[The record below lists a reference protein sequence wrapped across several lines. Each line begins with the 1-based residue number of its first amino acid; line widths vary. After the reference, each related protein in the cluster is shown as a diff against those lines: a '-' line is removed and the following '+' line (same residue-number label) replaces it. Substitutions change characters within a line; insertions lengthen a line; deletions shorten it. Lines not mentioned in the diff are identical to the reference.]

1 MAGKMD
7 RSMREDNRRELRL
20 RCPECQALL
29 RIRDLEHVPESFP
42 CADCGQFLAIE
53 RPAENLSHGN
63 RADTAR
69 QPEPSAEGI
78 ILRRASP
85 PSTHLP
91 PAVVGR
97 GAGGGQGSRRRR
109 PQPADG
115 TGLQA
120 ERSPAD
126 PARASIWLRL
136 QAAWQRIPLPAPTAR
151 WLSRGVAL
159 ALLCGL
165 LLLYL
170 PQEETPPPGEPG
182 DAAAQLEQPA
192 QVEPPPKD
200 ELRRQPD
207 AERDGPDAGGSA
219 LAGRPEDLS
228 EVPPAAIAEAA
239 DQPVVPREPPGPPDD
254 EPGPARNGPAAERP
268 APPLARRAPV
278 AAPQPELP
286 VVPPVNVQDRLAV
299 RLRSYRTTA
308 PVAVRQLLLEL
319 EELTGVPFQLQ
330 EGNNP
335 PAGWRERTVMIDAAD
350 MTVGDLLTIVAER
363 AGLTVQT
370 GAAAIQVSPRP
381 TGNPDGQPETAPG
394 SGNTAK
400 P

>member
-1 MAGKMD
+1 
-7 RSMREDNRRELRL
+7 MREDNRRELRL

-69 QPEPSAEGI
+69 QPEPSAEGV

-91 PAVVGR
+91 PAVVGK
-97 GAGGGQGSRRRR
+97 GAGGVQGSRRRR
-109 PQPADG
+109 PQPTDG
-115 TGLQA
+115 TGPQA

-136 QAAWQRIPLPAPTAR
+136 QAAWRRIPLPSPTAR

-159 ALLCGL
+159 TLLCGL

-170 PQEETPPPGEPG
+170 PQKETAPPDETG

-192 QVEPPPKD
+192 RVDPPLNDDLEGQPVA
-200 ELRRQPD
+200 ELAGQPD
-207 AERDGPDAGGSA
+207 
-219 LAGRPEDLS
+219 DLS

-239 DQPVVPREPPGPPDD
+239 GPPVLPEEPPGPPDD

-278 AAPQPELP
+278 VAPQPELP
-286 VVPPVNVQDRLAV
+286 VVPPINVQDRLAV
-299 RLRSYRTTA
+299 RLRSYRTAA

-319 EELTGVPFQLQ
+319 EEMTGVPFQLQ

-335 PAGWRERTVMIDAAD
+335 PAGWRERTVMIDAD
-350 MTVGDLLTIVAER
+350 DVTVGELLTVVAER
-363 AGLTVQT
+363 AGLSVQT
-370 GAAAIQVSPRP
+370 GEAAIQVSPFP
-381 TGNPDGQPETAPG
+381 TGNPDGQPATAPG
-394 SGNTAK
+394 SGNSAK